1 MSDTVSPASRPEIAG
16 IIELID
22 GFKASK
28 AMFTAVSL
36 GIFDRL
42 HQTSAT
48 CAELAGD
55 LGCAEHALERLLG
68 FCVAKDLLQQDEGGR
83 WSNTAASERYL
94 RIESPDTLAGYVLCA
109 DRMQFRL
116 WAHLEDAV
124 REGTN
129 RWEQEFG
136 RKDGVFDHFFKT
148 NEDKEIF
155 LRGMD
160 GFGRI
165 SSPLAVAAFDLSR
178 YSRMVDLGGA
188 TGHLVIAACR
198 RYPQMTACVFD
209 LPAVTPVARRAIAE
223 AGLANRIGTVDGDF
237 FKDDL
242 PDADIYGFGRILH
255 DWSDEQVRFLLKKT
269 YDSLPAGGAVMICEH
284 ILNERKDGPATALL
298 QSMNMLVVAEGRERS
313 ATEYEAL
320 VREAGFSSFQ
330 LQVTGG
336 PVDAMLAGK

>member
-1 MSDTVSPASRPEIAG
+1 MSSAEGTTPPFAG
-16 IIELID
+16 IVELLD

-42 HQTSAT
+42 HRAPAS
-48 CAELAGD
+48 CGELAAD
-55 LGCAEHALERLLG
+55 LDCAQHALERLLG
-68 FCVAKDLLQQDEGGR
+68 FCAAKELIAKDEQGR
-83 WSNTAASERYL
+83 WRNTPASDRYL

-116 WAHLEDAV
+116 WAHLEDAM

-148 NEDKEIF
+148 KEDKEIF
-155 LRGMD
+155 LRGMH

-178 YSRMVDLGGA
+178 YRRMADLGGA

-198 RYPQMTACVFD
+198 RYPRMTACVFD
-209 LPAVTPVARRAIAE
+209 LPSVTPVAQRTIAE
-223 AGLANRIGTVDGDF
+223 EGLTERIDTVEGDF
-237 FKDDL
+237 FKDTL
-242 PDADIYGFGRILH
+242 PEADIYGFGRILH

-269 YDSLPAGGAVMICEH
+269 YECLPPGGAVIICEH

-298 QSMNMLVVAEGRERS
+298 QSMNMLVVAEGKERS
-313 ATEYEAL
+313 ASEYEAL
-320 VREAGFSSFQ
+320 VREAGFVEFRY
-330 LQVTGG
+330 QVTGG
-336 PVDAMLAGK
+336 PVDAMLAVK

>member
-1 MSDTVSPASRPEIAG
+1 MSGTQDPIPPYSG
-16 IIELID
+16 IVELLD

-42 HQTSAT
+42 HRAPAS
-48 CAELAGD
+48 CSELAAG
-55 LGCAEHALERLLG
+55 LNCAEHALERLLG
-68 FCVAKDLLQQDEGGR
+68 FCAAKELIVQDDQGR
-83 WSNTAASERYL
+83 WSNTPASDRYL

-124 REGTN
+124 REGSN

-136 RKDGVFDHFFKT
+136 RKDGVFDYFFKT
-148 NEDKEIF
+148 KEDKEIF
-155 LRGMD
+155 LRGMN

-178 YSRMVDLGGA
+178 YRRMADLGGA

-198 RYPQMTACVFD
+198 RYPQMTACVYD
-209 LPAVTPVARRAIAE
+209 LPSVTPVAQRAIAE
-223 AGLANRIGTVDGDF
+223 EGLTERIDTVDGDF
-237 FKDDL
+237 FKDTL
-242 PDADIYGFGRILH
+242 PEADIYGFGRILH

-269 YDSLPAGGAVMICEH
+269 YECLPVGGALIICEH

-313 ATEYEAL
+313 ASEYEAL
-320 VREAGFSSFQ
+320 VREAGFTEFQ
-330 LQVTGG
+330 FQVTGG
-336 PVDAMLAGK
+336 PVDAMLAVK

>member
-1 MSDTVSPASRPEIAG
+1 MSGTQLPATPPISG
-16 IIELID
+16 IVELLD

-42 HQTSAT
+42 HGAPAS
-48 CAELAGD
+48 CSELASD
-55 LGCAEHALERLLG
+55 LDCAEHALERLLG
-68 FCVAKDLLQQDEGGR
+68 FCAAKELIVQDAAGR
-83 WSNTAASERYL
+83 WSNTPASERYL

-116 WAHLEDAV
+116 WAHLEDAI
-124 REGTN
+124 REGSN

-148 NEDKEIF
+148 QEDKEIF
-155 LRGMD
+155 LRGMN

-165 SSPLAVAAFDLSR
+165 SSPLAVAAFDLSG
-178 YSRMVDLGGA
+178 YQRMADLGGA

-198 RYPQMTACVFD
+198 RYPQMSACVFD
-209 LPAVTPVARRAIAE
+209 LPSVTPVARRAIAE
-223 AGLANRIGTVDGDF
+223 EGLTERIATVDGDF
-237 FKDDL
+237 FKDSL
-242 PDADIYGFGRILH
+242 PEADIYCFGRILH
-255 DWSDEQVRFLLKKT
+255 DWSDEQVRILLKKT
-269 YDSLPAGGAVMICEH
+269 YDSLPAGGAVIICEH

-313 ATEYEAL
+313 ASEYEAL
-320 VREAGFSSFQ
+320 VRKAGFSDFQ
-330 LQVTGG
+330 FRVTGG
-336 PVDAMLAGK
+336 PVDAMLAVK

>member
-1 MSDTVSPASRPEIAG
+1 
-16 IIELID
+16 
-22 GFKASK
+22 
-28 AMFTAVSL
+28 MFTAVSL

-42 HQTSAT
+42 HQAPAS
-48 CAELAGD
+48 CSELASD
-55 LGCAEHALERLLG
+55 LDCAEHALERLLG
-68 FCVAKDLLQQDEGGR
+68 FCAAKELIAQGDDGR
-83 WSNTAASERYL
+83 WRNTPASDRYL

-148 NEDKEIF
+148 KEDKEIF
-155 LRGMD
+155 LRGMN

-165 SSPLAVAAFDLSR
+165 SSPLAVAAFDLGR
-178 YSRMVDLGGA
+178 YRRMADLGGA

-198 RYPQMTACVFD
+198 HYPQMTACVFD
-209 LPAVTPVARRAIAE
+209 LPSVTPVAQRAIAE
-223 AGLANRIGTVDGDF
+223 EGLTERIGTVDGDF
-237 FKDDL
+237 FKDPL
-242 PDADIYGFGRILH
+242 PEADIFGFGRILH

-269 YDSLPAGGAVMICEH
+269 YESLPAGGAVIICEH

-320 VREAGFSSFQ
+320 VREAGFSDFQ
-330 LQVTGG
+330 FQVTGG
-336 PVDAMLAGK
+336 PVDAMLAVK